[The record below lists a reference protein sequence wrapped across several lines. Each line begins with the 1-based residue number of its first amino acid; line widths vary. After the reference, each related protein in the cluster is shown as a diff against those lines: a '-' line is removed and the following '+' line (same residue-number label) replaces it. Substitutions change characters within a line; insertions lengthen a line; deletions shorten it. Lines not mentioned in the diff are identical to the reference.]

1 MKQRFKRFIVIITV
15 LTSPFFSF
23 AQSSNSE
30 AVYDSLTIENQ
41 FDHLFSRSNRFED
54 YKVMRMTSYNALKK
68 NALDSIRVYTIQVG
82 QLKKEI
88 SDLNA
93 KIDTQAIN
101 ITSLS
106 TELEEMKNIQ
116 DSMSFL
122 GLFYVS
128 KTSYNSIMWGL
139 VICLLALS
147 AILFSMFR
155 RGHSVV
161 KSTRKQLE
169 EVQSDLE
176 NQRKNALVREQKLAR
191 ELMDVKLKH
200 KSNH

>member
-1 MKQRFKRFIVIITV
+1 MKQRFTTFIVIFFVLANPFGGFTQANNTV
-15 LTSPFFSF
+15 VT
-23 AQSSNSE
+23 N
-30 AVYDSLTIENQ
+30 DSLTIENQ
-41 FDHLFSRSNRFED
+41 FEHLFTRSNRFED
-54 YKVMRMTSYNALKK
+54 YKVMKMSSYNTLKK
-68 NALDSIRVYTIQVG
+68 NTLDSIRMYTVQVG
-82 QLKKEI
+82 QLKNEI
-88 SDLNA
+88 LNLNA
-93 KIDTQAIN
+93 KIDTQAVN

-106 TELEEMKNIQ
+106 TELENTKNIQ

-128 KTSYNSIMWGL
+128 KASYNSIMWGL

-147 AILFSMFR
+147 SILFSMFK

-161 KSTRKQLE
+161 KLTKKQLE